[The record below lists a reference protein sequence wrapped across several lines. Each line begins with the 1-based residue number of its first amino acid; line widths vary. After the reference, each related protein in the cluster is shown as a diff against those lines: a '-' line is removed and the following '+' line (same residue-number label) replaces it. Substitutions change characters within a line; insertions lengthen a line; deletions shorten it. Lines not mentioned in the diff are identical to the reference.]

1 MSRYQLISTTC
12 DSRESHEHRLGWV
25 LLNICSNFRLPRLRP
40 RLCIRPCIFY
50 YILELRGLCFG
61 RCVQIVCGL
70 VKLLFCSLY
79 PVLRICFVHIIQIVL
94 SQTEFVAQS
103 RCGLTRNRQPQGRSG
118 LQSSDGASIA
128 VNWASS
134 HVQVA
139 IREQDSYREEAVSTE
154 PD

>member
-1 MSRYQLISTTC
+1 VPTRMSRYQLISTTC

-40 RLCIRPCIFY
+40 RLCIRSCIFY

-79 PVLRICFVHIIQIVL
+79 PLEDLFRPYNTNCSKPNGIRRSIPMWTQPAIG
-94 SQTEFVAQS
+94 S
-103 RCGLTRNRQPQGRSG
+103 RREGLDCRALMARRS
-118 LQSSDGASIA
+118 
-128 VNWASS
+128 
-134 HVQVA
+134 
-139 IREQDSYREEAVSTE
+139 R
-154 PD
+154 